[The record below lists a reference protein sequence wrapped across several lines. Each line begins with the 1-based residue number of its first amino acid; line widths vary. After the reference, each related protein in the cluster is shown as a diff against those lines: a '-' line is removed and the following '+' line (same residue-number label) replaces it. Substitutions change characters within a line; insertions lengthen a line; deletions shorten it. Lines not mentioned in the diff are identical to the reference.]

1 MKRLI
6 ALLLLP
12 LLLPTFGCRLLVR
25 LPEEI
30 TDPRIRELHGLGP
43 IPEEE
48 TWWQTRDRR
57 LEEQEKLLF
66 NFPLRQRWAQAFD
79 DGGAISGAP
88 VVEGRDV
95 YLTVPG
101 EGLARLNEEDGIPIW
116 LLEPRPG
123 EVYGPLAVEGG
134 LLIFG
139 TSTGRL
145 LAVDPVQPRTA
156 WELNLEA
163 GPLLAPVV
171 GGGTVYC
178 CSVSGTLFA
187 LSAEDG
193 ALRWRQDVGGP
204 MAAAPGLDPE
214 GGRLFTAT
222 QDGTVACIDLD
233 NGVLRW
239 RYASGTS
246 HHVTP
251 LMAGRR
257 LFVGG
262 DDGGFRCLDA
272 ETGRLRWTKS
282 TGAAVRTTAFAVD
295 DLVIFGSWDGLLYA
309 VEQSGGRTRWKA
321 ELPGR
326 MVLPP
331 VGLDELVVVACL
343 RSPEL
348 SAYRLEDGRPSGA
361 FKLEHLDAWF
371 TSPPYRSTDGMLF
384 AGTSRGKLVAMAEII
399 EEEMSEEEASRARFE
414 DLLSGRRADDG
425 SEEPPPPPQQGAQP
439 SGGASQKQIRR

>member
-6 ALLLLP
+6 ALILLP
-12 LLLPTFGCRLLVR
+12 LLLPSFGCRLLVR

-66 NFPLRQRWAQAFD
+66 SFPLRQRWGQAFD
-79 DGGAISGAP
+79 DGGAIRGAP
-88 VVEGRDV
+88 VVDGRDV
-95 YLTVPG
+95 FLTVPG
-101 EGLARLNEEDGIPIW
+101 AGLARLNEEDGIPVW

-123 EVYGPLAVEGG
+123 ETYGALAGEGD

-139 TSTGRL
+139 TSLGRL
-145 LAVDPVQPRTA
+145 LAVDPIQPRVA
-156 WELNLEA
+156 WESNLQA
-163 GPLLAPVV
+163 GPLLAPVA
-171 GGGTVYC
+171 GGGSVYC
-178 CSVSGTLFA
+178 CSESGTLFA
-187 LSAEDG
+187 LSAADG
-193 ALRWRQDVGGP
+193 ALRWRQELGGP
-204 MAAAPGLDPE
+204 LAAAPALDLE
-214 GGRLFTAT
+214 GGRLFTASL
-222 QDGTVACIDLD
+222 DGTVVCIDQA
-233 NGVLRW
+233 NGMIRW
-239 RYASGTS
+239 RQATGTA
-246 HHVTP
+246 HHATP
-251 LMAGRR
+251 LPAGRR

-262 DDGGFRCLDA
+262 DDGGFRCLEAD
-272 ETGRLRWTKS
+272 TGALRWVKP
-282 TGAAVRTTAFAVD
+282 TGAAVRTTASAWD

-326 MVLPP
+326 MVLQP
-331 VGLDELVVVACL
+331 VCLDELVAVACL

-348 SAYRLEDGRPSGA
+348 SAYRLEDGRSAGA

-371 TSPPYRSTDGMLF
+371 TSPPYRSDDGMLF
-384 AGTSRGKLVAMAEII
+384 AGTSRGKLIAMAEII

-414 DLLSGRRADDG
+414 DLLAGRRADDG
-425 SEEPPPPPQQGAQP
+425 SEEAPPPPPQGTQQP
-439 SGGASQKQIRR
+439 GGASQKQIRR